1 MLFNLVLYSGELLV
15 ILKKRQVM
23 ESIRIDIL
31 NPKAKSLLKDLAD
44 LKLIRI
50 NKEKGK
56 SELIQLLDK
65 LRISSED
72 SISLEDITNEVESV
86 RKSRYEK

>member
-1 MLFNLVLYSGELLV
+1 
-15 ILKKRQVM
+15 M

-31 NPKAKSLLKDLAD
+31 NPKAKSLLKDLAA

-50 NKEKGK
+50 NKEKGR
-56 SELIQLLDK
+56 SELLQLLDK
-65 LRISSED
+65 LRINSAD
-72 SISLEDITNEVESV
+72 SLSMEDITSEVESV